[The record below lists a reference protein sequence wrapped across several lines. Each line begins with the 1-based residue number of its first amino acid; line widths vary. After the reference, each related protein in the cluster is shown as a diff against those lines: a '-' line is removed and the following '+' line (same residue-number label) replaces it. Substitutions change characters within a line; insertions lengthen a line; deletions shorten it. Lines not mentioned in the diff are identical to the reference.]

1 MVGVAFGSRVRRFL
15 AVVLG
20 VSLVVLAGGQMP
32 AAAAN
37 VLPPGAVGVTP
48 PGGNW
53 WADEAYDDGFSGNG
67 RWANPDQA
75 FYYRD
80 AGGRLV
86 VLTHVHVM
94 DGLTLTLHTFDPV
107 TFARVSTRRVSIADF
122 PEFGGFLAGADG
134 NLYVALGRRNLEE
147 SATRTVVVVRKYSR
161 SWQLLG
167 EARIPGGVSQGHP
180 GISEPFVGGVGRM
193 ALCGTTLVLHMAR
206 QLFRS
211 ADGLRHQMN
220 LTVSVDTASMTAR
233 SFQDAYGTYSY
244 ASHSFNQLVACRGGD
259 LVLADH
265 GDAYPRAIVAGVMRG
280 FPPAGSA
287 RMDQRILWQLPGRT
301 GDNYTGTRLT
311 GLGLTGT
318 SYLAVGS
325 SVPHRNPVRGLTGSQ
340 DSLPR
345 NVYLIRAPLGP
356 GPPTFTW
363 LTTIT
368 DASSDASE
376 PRLVRLGEDRFA
388 VLFTITTGQ
397 GTSPKR
403 TMHYR
408 LVDAAGTVLAAKS
421 WPGRVF
427 HPGSDPIRISSRL
440 IWAQRAQN
448 TQVGYLYTLDVANP
462 SNPRLSM
469 TPAAV
474 KARAV
479 DAKSKLLVDVD
490 PDKGSGYWTFQ
501 VHKKVGTS
509 WKPGNTYRTLG
520 TRETRTIDL
529 PRGTYRV
536 VVKAKYGYL
545 ATTSTTVTL
554 TR

>member
-1 MVGVAFGSRVRRFL
+1 
-15 AVVLG
+15 
-20 VSLVVLAGGQMP
+20 
-32 AAAAN
+32 
-37 VLPPGAVGVTP
+37 
-48 PGGNW
+48 
-53 WADEAYDDGFSGNG
+53 
-67 RWANPDQA
+67 
-75 FYYRD
+75 
-80 AGGRLV
+80 
-86 VLTHVHVM
+86 
-94 DGLTLTLHTFDPV
+94 
-107 TFARVSTRRVSIADF
+107 
-122 PEFGGFLAGADG
+122 
-134 NLYVALGRRNLEE
+134 
-147 SATRTVVVVRKYSR
+147 
-161 SWQLLG
+161 
-167 EARIPGGVSQGHP
+167 
-180 GISEPFVGGVGRM
+180 
-193 ALCGTTLVLHMAR
+193 
-206 QLFRS
+206 
-211 ADGLRHQMN
+211 
-220 LTVSVDTASMTAR
+220 
-233 SFQDAYGTYSY
+233 
-244 ASHSFNQLVACRGGD
+244 
-259 LVLADH
+259 
-265 GDAYPRAIVAGVMRG
+265 
-280 FPPAGSA
+280 
-287 RMDQRILWQLPGRT
+287 
-301 GDNYTGTRLT
+301 
-311 GLGLTGT
+311 
-318 SYLAVGS
+318 
-325 SVPHRNPVRGLTGSQ
+325 
-340 DSLPR
+340 
-345 NVYLIRAPLGP
+345 
-356 GPPTFTW
+356 
-363 LTTIT
+363 
-368 DASSDASE
+368 
-376 PRLVRLGEDRFA
+376 